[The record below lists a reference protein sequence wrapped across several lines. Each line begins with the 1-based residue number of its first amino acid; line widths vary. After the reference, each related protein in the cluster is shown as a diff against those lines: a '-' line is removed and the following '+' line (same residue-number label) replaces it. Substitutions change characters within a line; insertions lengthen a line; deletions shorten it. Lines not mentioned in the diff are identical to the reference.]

1 MAESWSMNFGKITTP
16 NFRVSKSLP
25 GFINIIRKE
34 ITGSTNE
41 DIALLAKQNAEAW
54 TVVQALEQNSGRGR
68 HGKTWDS
75 QRGNLFMS
83 LLLRPAVG
91 SRRWGELSFLS
102 AVAVAT
108 ILSVYINSQRIEVKW
123 PNDVLINGKKIAGIL
138 LEVLNF
144 GAKAPAVVVG
154 IGINISKKPKE
165 FEYPVTCIQDYK
177 NEITSSDEVLTS
189 LLHSIV
195 HWFRIWEND
204 GFDMIRTEWMKRAYK
219 LDGTVEVEGKN
230 GSSAKFKFKGID
242 AEGAMLLDDE
252 NGTRNLYR
260 AGTVRFL

>member
-108 ILSVYINSQRIEVKW
+108 ILSEYINSQRIEVKW

-144 GAKAPAVVVG
+144 DAKAPAVVMG

-219 LDGTVEVEGKN
+219 LDGTLEVEGKN
-230 GSSAKFKFKGID
+230 GSAAKFKFKGID

>member
-16 NFRVSKSLP
+16 KFRTDKYLP
-25 GFINIIRKE
+25 SFINIIRKE
-34 ITGSTNE
+34 TTGSTNE
-41 DIALLAKQNAEAW
+41 DIALLAKQNVEAW
-54 TVVQALEQNSGRGR
+54 TVVHALEQNSGRGR

-83 LLLRPAVG
+83 LLLRPSVE

-108 ILSVYINSQRIEVKW
+108 ILSEYINSQKIEVKW

-144 GAKAPAVVVG
+144 DGNAPAVVVG

-189 LLHSIV
+189 LLLSFV

-204 GFDMIRTEWMKRAYK
+204 GFDMIRTEWMQRAYK

-260 AGTVRFL
+260 AGTVCFL

>member
-41 DIALLAKQNAEAW
+41 DIALLAKQNAGAW

-91 SRRWGELSFLS
+91 SRHWGELSFLS

-108 ILSVYINSQRIEVKW
+108 ILSEYINSQRIEVKW

-144 GAKAPAVVVG
+144 GAKAPAVVMG

-189 LLHSIV
+189 LLHSFV

-230 GSSAKFKFKGID
+230 GSLDKFKFKGID

>member
-91 SRRWGELSFLS
+91 SRRWSELSFLS

-108 ILSVYINSQRIEVKW
+108 ILSEYIKSQSIEVKW

-138 LEVLNF
+138 LEVLDF
-144 GAKAPAVVVG
+144 GAKTPAVSVG

-189 LLHSIV
+189 LLHSFV

>member
-91 SRRWGELSFLS
+91 SGRWGELSFLS

-108 ILSVYINSQRIEVKW
+108 ILSEYIKSQSIEVKW

-138 LEVLNF
+138 LEVLDF
-144 GAKAPAVVVG
+144 GAKTPAVIVG
-154 IGINISKKPKE
+154 IGINISRKPKE

>member
-54 TVVQALEQNSGRGR
+54 TVVQALEQNAGRGR

-75 QRGNLFMS
+75 QRGNLFIS

-108 ILSVYINSQRIEVKW
+108 ILSEYINNQRIEVKW

-177 NEITSSDEVLTS
+177 NEITSLDEVLTS

-230 GSSAKFKFKGID
+230 GSSAKFKFRGID

>member
-1 MAESWSMNFGKITTP
+1 MVESWLMNFGKITTP
-16 NFRVSKSLP
+16 RFRVDQSLP

-54 TVVQALEQNSGRGR
+54 TVVHALEQNSGRGR

-108 ILSVYINSQRIEVKW
+108 ILSEYINSQRIEVKW

-144 GAKAPAVVVG
+144 DAKAPAVVMG

-189 LLHSIV
+189 LLPSIV
-195 HWFRIWEND
+195 HWVRIWEND